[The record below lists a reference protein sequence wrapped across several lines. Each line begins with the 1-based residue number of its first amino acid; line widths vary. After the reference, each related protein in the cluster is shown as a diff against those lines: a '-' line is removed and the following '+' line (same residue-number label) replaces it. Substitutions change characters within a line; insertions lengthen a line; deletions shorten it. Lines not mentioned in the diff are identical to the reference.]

1 MFYLTNTFF
10 MKTITLVFFIIFSL
24 VIAGCE
30 SSISPEEPPTV
41 VSTTLEKNADPT
53 LKTDPISEKF
63 ELKSHEKIS
72 MVEKLAAVENSE
84 DSILSSVLLNNDF
97 IKSEMAEILEKKVN
111 KEIER
116 QLLLNPELPSLLTAA
131 EIYEQT
137 TIQLFT
143 GLADAT
149 GGQTFM
155 VDNAE
160 YVVGVI
166 KGIIKNYLSDK
177 TDIVFVVDRTTSMDD
192 DIDAIKVSI
201 NKIINA
207 LDNFK
212 DVKVG
217 FTFYADK
224 NTDGAR
230 WFKMHKLS
238 KDLDEARYIMNTVY
252 TFGGGFDLPESVN
265 DAIVKTINEMNWTE
279 GRRRMILLIGDA
291 PSLEP
296 PLGEYTTNQVI
307 GRAVNAEVTMNFYP
321 VIIGLQK
328 DINGIFKKQDPF
340 SLADNINFTIG
351 PNPATNYTLIK
362 TESVADYKLEVFD
375 IHGVLLFSK
384 EFADNNISVM
394 TDNFKTGVYIS
405 RLINTKTKESATQK
419 FVVKH

>member
-1 MFYLTNTFF
+1 
-10 MKTITLVFFIIFSL
+10 
-24 VIAGCE
+24 
-30 SSISPEEPPTV
+30 
-41 VSTTLEKNADPT
+41 
-53 LKTDPISEKF
+53 
-63 ELKSHEKIS
+63 
-72 MVEKLAAVENSE
+72 
-84 DSILSSVLLNNDF
+84 
-97 IKSEMAEILEKKVN
+97 
-111 KEIER
+111 
-116 QLLLNPELPSLLTAA
+116 
-131 EIYEQT
+131 
-137 TIQLFT
+137 
-143 GLADAT
+143 
-149 GGQTFM
+149 
-155 VDNAE
+155 
-160 YVVGVI
+160 
-166 KGIIKNYLSDK
+166 
-177 TDIVFVVDRTTSMDD
+177 
-192 DIDAIKVSI
+192 
-201 NKIINA
+201 
-207 LDNFK
+207 
-212 DVKVG
+212 
-217 FTFYADK
+217 
-224 NTDGAR
+224 
-230 WFKMHKLS
+230 
-238 KDLDEARYIMNTVY
+238 MNTVY